1 MSTTPPSLIRSY
13 QAAWKPSSEK
23 EVRLRSGAAL
33 VAFVL
38 GEPSIVLDHQRRVL
52 REVLWSVTE
61 IDGKY
66 TTRFRSVGTLQLEEA
81 DRIANWQSNLRHD
94 HVLTRKSLIEAL
106 LAGANPYDVLST
118 AVACTVTRAEH
129 TRLSSFDRSHEGWAR
144 YAEAGVQVIDMAT
157 GEPFLP

>member
-1 MSTTPPSLIRSY
+1 MSTTPSFRVRSY
-13 QAAWKPSSEK
+13 RAAWKPSPEK

-38 GEPSIVLDHQRRVL
+38 AEPSIVLDHQHRVL

-66 TTRFRSVGTLQLEEA
+66 TTRFRSAGTLQLEEA
-81 DRIANWQSNLRHD
+81 GRIANWQSELRHD
-94 HVLTRKSLIEAL
+94 HVLTRNSLTEAL
-106 LAGANPYDVLST
+106 LAGADPYDVLST

-129 TRLSSFDRSHEGWAR
+129 TRLSAFDRSHEGWAR
-144 YAEAGVQVIDMAT
+144 YAEAGVEVIDMAT
-157 GEPFLP
+157 GELFLP